1 MNATTKFLTALGA
14 LGCLLGSVGSQATDL
29 AELPLKASVLAKPN
43 IIFGMDDSG
52 SMDWEIMLNG
62 TFGGVFY
69 GNYKSTDTYPGGQL
83 RAGTANFDWPLY
95 YLFPNGTGTGNRAYG
110 EPDPDY
116 GYGAPPI
123 LALAWLRS
131 SDYNTQFY
139 NTLKTYEPWAPASVS
154 GTYTTFGNA
163 SPGAAKS
170 HPVLGT
176 DTMVLN
182 ANVLNTDTNWRFT
195 FYPGMVIPAG
205 SSSVSCDLST
215 DPPATLTAD
224 YTVTVA
230 NEQCKAAIS
239 YYPATFWQKETCT
252 VNTTDCTT
260 AWDGA
265 TIKRYEIKSGN
276 TFPSGRSFTAEMQN
290 FANWFTYY
298 RKRKLMLGRSMGDV
312 LENLSGVRMGVVPFN
327 ANNTVTMYDAD
338 ATASANNRLAV
349 SGIFYRNDGTGGTPT
364 HTTQAYIYSQFDTNT
379 NVVRYACQRNAS
391 FIITDGFANDA
402 AVAPPAYNQNTF
414 GAGAPYQSIPA
425 NSLSD
430 KALAH
435 YTLRLRAGPSNEM
448 VAGRVPPSTS
458 TASNADTNT
467 NLHVNTYALT
477 LGLRGTVW
485 PSTTD
490 PFVTAPTWPTPVS
503 NSATMIDDLWHATIN
518 GRGKMYLASS
528 PQETFDGLTAAID
541 DILNQTNAQAGVA
554 VSSVNLL
561 AGDGFAYLSTYNA
574 AGWAGNL
581 TANPINGSTGVIS
594 NTATWQASSLLTAK
608 DWTTRNIATSSGGAG
623 VGFTATAVG
632 GTVNP
637 SSAWGT
643 TADVMNYLR
652 GERTQ
657 EGSTFRRRNSL
668 MGAVINAEPVISAE
682 DKIVYVASGEGM
694 LHAFDTTPGF
704 GAGQELW
711 AYVPEPVLT
720 DIGQTSARG
729 YAFKTQLD
737 GTPVIGKISTT
748 GSRLLV
754 AGMGAAGK
762 HYYAL
767 DVSTARTNTQT
778 NASSWVKWTF
788 PAIGDTTYGP
798 RVGQTVGRPLIIKT
812 AAGYRVVVA
821 SGYNSTLDGKGRVFV
836 LDPSNGSV
844 LKEFTT
850 ADGSLSAEAGL
861 AHISPYLEDDGT
873 VRYVYGGDLLGNLWR
888 FDLDANTG
896 TAPHKIAV
904 LKNSSNQTQP
914 VTAAPELAYVN
925 SSRMLLVGTG
935 RLMDVT
941 DWGNN
946 QVQTFYAITDGAT
959 LSNARSSLAQQVYT
973 RSGDVLTTTAVNWST
988 QRGWYLDMPAGE
1000 HANTRPSIVY
1010 GGVAWVSNVAGAND
1024 CSASSYLYVLDAASG
1039 ARSANNSTVSSEL
1052 WGTANSTGV
1061 NAVVTANG
1069 DVRGIVRSY
1078 DGDRKNPTLA
1088 NQPPIPASKN
1098 AWREVQR

>member
-1 MNATTKFLTALGA
+1 MHPTTKFITTLGA
-14 LGCLLGSVGSQATDL
+14 LGCLLGHVGSQATDL

-62 TFGGVFY
+62 TFQGIFY
-69 GNYKSTDTYPGGQL
+69 GNYRSTTLYPGGAL
-83 RAGTANFDWPLY
+83 RTGTAQYDWPYY
-95 YLFPNGTGTGNRAYG
+95 YLFPNGTGDGNRVYG
-110 EPDPDY
+110 DPDNDY
-116 GYGAPPI
+116 GYALPPV
-123 LALAWLRS
+123 LYLAWLRS
-131 SDYNTQFY
+131 PAYNSQY
-139 NTLKTYEPWAPASVS
+139 YDTLKTYEPWAPAVLS
-154 GTYTTFGNA
+154 GSSTTSFGVAN
-163 SPGAAKS
+163 PAAARS

-176 DTMVLN
+176 STMVLN
-182 ANVLNTDTNWRFT
+182 ANVLSTDTQWRFT
-195 FYPGMVIPAG
+195 FTPGMVIPSG
-205 SSSVSCDLST
+205 TGSVSCDLGT
-215 DPPATLTAD
+215 KPAATLTAN

-239 YYPATFWQKETCT
+239 YYPATFWNKETCT
-252 VNTTDCTT
+252 TNSTDCTT

-265 TIKRYEIKSGN
+265 TIKRYEIKSN
-276 TFPSGRSFTAEMQN
+276 NSFPSGRTYTAEMQN

-298 RKRKLMLGRSMGDV
+298 RKRKLMLAGSMGDV

-327 ANNTVTMYDAD
+327 TNATVTMYDAD
-338 ATASANNRLAV
+338 TKASRLAV
-349 SGIFYRNDGTGGTPT
+349 SGIFYKNSGAGDGTPT
-364 HTTQAYIYSQFDTNT
+364 HTTQAYIYSEFDTNT

-391 FIITDGFANDA
+391 FIITDGFSNDN
-402 AVAPPAYNQNTF
+402 AVAAPTYEQSTF
-414 GAGAPYQSIPA
+414 GAAAPYQSITA
-425 NSLSD
+425 ASLAD

-435 YTLRLRAGPSNEM
+435 YTRRLRNDLTAG
-448 VAGRVPPSTS
+448 AVPTYPSTS
-458 TASNADTNT
+458 KNPDNNT

-477 LGLRGTVW
+477 LGMRGTVW

-490 PFVTAPTWPTPVS
+490 PFVTAPVWPTPVK

-518 GRGKMYLASS
+518 GRGQMYLATS
-528 PQETFDGLTAAID
+528 PQETYDGLTAAID
-541 DILNQTNAQAGVA
+541 DILKKDNAQAGVA
-554 VSSVNLL
+554 VSSVNLQ

-581 TANPINGSTGVIS
+581 TANEINSSTAVI
-594 NTATWQASSLLTAK
+594 TDKATWEAAPLLAAR
-608 DWTTRNIATSSGGAG
+608 DWTTRNIASSSSGGG
-623 VGFTATAVG
+623 VGFTATEVG

-637 SSAWGT
+637 SSTWGT

-652 GERTQ
+652 GDRSK
-657 EGSTFRRRNSL
+657 EGSDFRRRNSL
-668 MGAVINAEPVISAE
+668 MGALINAEPVISSE

-694 LHAFDTTPGF
+694 LHAFDTTKGS

-711 AYVPEPVLT
+711 AYVPEPVLA

-767 DVSTARTNTQT
+767 DVSNARSNTQA
-778 NASSWVKWTF
+778 NASSWVRWTF

-812 AAGYRVVVA
+812 AAGYRVVVT
-821 SGYNSTLDGKGRVFV
+821 SGYNSTHDSKGRVFV
-836 LDPSNGSV
+836 LDPSDGSV

-850 ADGSLSAEAGL
+850 DDGSLSAEAGL

-914 VTAAPELAYVN
+914 VTAAPELAFVN
-925 SSRMLLVGTG
+925 NARMVLVGTG

-941 DWGNN
+941 DWGNT

-973 RSGDVLTTTAVNWST
+973 RSDDKLTSTAVDWGGG
-988 QRGWYLDMPAGE
+988 QRGWYLDMPSGE

-1010 GGVAWVSNVAGAND
+1010 GGVAWVTNMAGAND
-1024 CSASSYLYVLDAASG
+1024 CSASSYLYVLDVASG
-1039 ARSANNSTVSSEL
+1039 GRSANNTTVSVQL
-1052 WGTANSTGV
+1052 WDKANSTGV
-1061 NAVVTANG
+1061 NAVVTADG

-1078 DGDRKNPTLA
+1078 DGNRKNPTLA
-1088 NQPPIPASKN
+1088 NEPPIPASKN